1 MVLDERSEKMDETRN
16 GELGTRFWLGVVA
29 VAIGGGLAV
38 LLLFALVGR
47 VWYAWG
53 FAGVFAAIIVLALVA
68 GYLSDRREKRRRA
81 ALGA

>member
-1 MVLDERSEKMDETRN
+1 MDETRD
-16 GELGTRFWLGVVA
+16 GELGARFWLAVVA
-29 VAIGGGLAV
+29 ITIGGGIAV
-38 LLLFALVGR
+38 LVLFALVGR

-53 FAGVFAAIIVLALVA
+53 FGGLFALIIVLLLAA

>member
-1 MVLDERSEKMDETRN
+1 MDETRDE
-16 GELGTRFWLGVVA
+16 ELGARFWLAVVA
-29 VAIGGGLAV
+29 IAIGGGIAV
-38 LLLFALVGR
+38 LVLFALVGR

-53 FAGVFAAIIVLALVA
+53 FGGLFALIIVLLLAA

>member
-1 MVLDERSEKMDETRN
+1 MDETRD
-16 GELGTRFWLGVVA
+16 GELGARFWLAVVA
-29 VAIGGGLAV
+29 IAIGGGIAV
-38 LLLFALVGR
+38 LVLFALVGR

-53 FAGVFAAIIVLALVA
+53 FGGLFALIIVLLLAA

>member
-1 MVLDERSEKMDETRN
+1 MDETRDR
-16 GELGTRFWLGVVA
+16 ELGARFWLAVVA
-29 VAIGGGLAV
+29 IAIGGGIAV
-38 LLLFALVGR
+38 LVLFALVGR

-53 FAGVFAAIIVLALVA
+53 FGGLFALIIVVLLAA

>member
-1 MVLDERSEKMDETRN
+1 MDETRD
-16 GELGTRFWLGVVA
+16 GELGARFWLAVA
-29 VAIGGGLAV
+29 AIAIGGGIAV
-38 LLLFALVGR
+38 LVLFALVGR

-53 FAGVFAAIIVLALVA
+53 FGGLFALIIVLLLAA